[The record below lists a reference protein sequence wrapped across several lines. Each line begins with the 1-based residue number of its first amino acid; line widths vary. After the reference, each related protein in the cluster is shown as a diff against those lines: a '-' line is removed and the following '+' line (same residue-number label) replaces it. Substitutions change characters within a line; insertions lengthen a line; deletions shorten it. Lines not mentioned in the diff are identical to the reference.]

1 MRLPSH
7 LRLKRSADFA
17 ALRQEGRTFS
27 GRALVLSVRR
37 VDLLPHF
44 CFGLITGKK
53 IGIAVVRNTVRRRLR
68 EIIRQH
74 QADLAPG
81 YHWVVIAR
89 WRAPQL
95 DQAALEKEWR
105 HLARKAGLL
114 PSGPVSPL
122 RGTPGPLA
130 EGSQRPETEGG
141 RS

>member
-27 GRALVLSVRR
+27 SRALVLSARR
-37 VDLLPHF
+37 VDGLSHF

-68 EIIRQH
+68 EIIRRH
-74 QADLAPG
+74 QSALAPG
-81 YHWVVIAR
+81 WHWVVIAR

-95 DQAALEKEWR
+95 DQAALEKEWL
-105 HLARKAGLL
+105 HLARKAGILQRAA
-114 PSGPVSPL
+114 SP
-122 RGTPGPLA
+122 PA
-130 EGSQRPETEGG
+130 AS
-141 RS
+141 